1 MYITERLSA
10 LRKLMRENGM
20 DAYVIVTDDFHGSEY
35 VGDYFKE
42 REFMSGFT
50 GSAGKI
56 AVPSVAELIAH
67 LPHSVTAFTAKD
79 LFSKR
84 IATAARYLLPSSA
97 GKPNFLCL
105 IKGFF

>member
-10 LRKLMRENGM
+10 LRRLMRENGM

-50 GSAGKI
+50 GSAGKLVVLSDWAGLWTDGRYFLQAADQLKGSTI
-56 AVPSVAELIAH
+56 ELMKEKE
-67 LPHSVTAFTAKD
+67 LRK
-79 LFSKR
+79 
-84 IATAARYLLPSSA
+84 Y
-97 GKPNFLCL
+97 
-105 IKGFF
+105 